1 MKIVF
6 ASDHAGFVLREQL
19 MDVAIG
25 LGHEVNAVGAQSEDP
40 YDYPDAADEG
50 CAAVLSGDADF
61 GVLVC
66 GNATGICMRA
76 NKHAGVRAAPCTTI
90 KMARMSRRHNHANVL
105 CLGQRITDLETAA
118 AIMEVFLTEPED
130 HDERHDRRVA
140 KIDAG
145 ATAARKESRE

>member
-6 ASDHAGFVLREQL
+6 SSDHAGFVLREQL
-19 MDVAIG
+19 ADHAVG
-25 LGHEVNAVGAQSEDP
+25 LGHKVTTVGAQSEDP

-50 CAAVLSGDADF
+50 CAAVLSGDADL

-66 GNATGICMRA
+66 GNGTGIGMRA
-76 NKHAGVRAAPCTTI
+76 NKHAGIRAAPCTSV
-90 KMARMSRRHNHANVL
+90 KMARMARRHNHANVL
-105 CLGQRITDLETAA
+105 CLGQRITDFATATD
-118 AIMEVFLTEPED
+118 IMEVFLTEPED

-145 ATAARKESRE
+145 TD

>member
-1 MKIVF
+1 MKIIF

-19 MDVAIG
+19 MDAAIG
-25 LGHEVNAVGAQSEDP
+25 AGHKVNAVGAQSEDP

-50 CAAVLSGDADF
+50 CAVVLKGEAEF

-76 NKHAGVRAAPCTTI
+76 NKHHGIRAAACSTV
-90 KMARMSRRHNHANVL
+90 KMARMARRHNHANVL
-105 CLGQRITDLETAA
+105 CLGQRITDFATAA
-118 AIMEVFLTEPED
+118 AIMEVFLTESED

-140 KIDAG
+140 KIDG
-145 ATAARKESRE
+145 GRNGVLRSE